1 MASSSG
7 PEQPSG
13 PDPGSVLCDKCK
25 KSVLE
30 PSQSDNTDD
39 VSFPDRMQQAVKDWL
54 LSPKMWPVG
63 YIIASPYSPF
73 RVEQQLSKRNWRDA
87 FEDLLALESGNNI
100 ISHESR
106 KQETAVAAKFR
117 WERANFLIK
126 EMNKLNMRVTPNL
139 QRGQRDLDEM
149 RASGDPAN
157 LSAISW
163 LDKTLKASKEVVL
176 HRIALA
182 RWFKAWEEDRREWS
196 ASSHKDRGQ
205 WTASLVTSGALR
217 GWFSILQDSEDGD
230 LIKLGK
236 EDDPENM
243 RISFSE
249 QELAEHFDEGKPLH
263 SGGPSAPLYK
273 VSRRPRAMPEK
284 NPQILHEDSGP
295 EIPPD
300 EPQLWSRVP
309 ERPCFWRQSMAA
321 EQITLPIGETVTKVT
336 MRNWLTNGDVEEKV
350 MVQEPGKVLQEVEKA
365 RVMIENRRLGLDD
378 PVSYLG

>member
-30 PSQSDNTDD
+30 PSQCENTDD

-54 LSPKMWPVG
+54 LSPNMWPVG

-73 RVEQQLSKRNWRDA
+73 RVEQELPKRDWRDA

-117 WERANFLIK
+117 WERANFLIEK
-126 EMNKLNMRVTPNL
+126 MNKLNMITIPNL

-163 LDKTLKASKEVVL
+163 LDKALKASKEVVL
-176 HRIALA
+176 HRVRLA
-182 RWFKAWEEDRREWS
+182 RWFKAWEEDRRDRS

-243 RISFSE
+243 RIQFSE

-263 SGGPSAPLYK
+263 SGGPSAPLYR

-284 NPQILHEDSGP
+284 SPQILHEDSGP

-321 EQITLPIGETVTKVT
+321 EQITLPIGKTVTKVT